1 MNINTV
7 ELYSLLLAILAA
19 TGFGLV
25 GSFALMKKT
34 VLAGDVMSHI
44 ALPGL
49 GLAILFKINP
59 LIGGAATLFIGA
71 LLIWKLE
78 KTTGLSTEAMIGVVF
93 SAALAI
99 GALITPSEDLIDA
112 LFGGFQNLAAFEFF
126 IGALAGLFILWFI
139 FKYKNQLVFSLFSP
153 DLALISGISVSK
165 LNLWFLLVFALT
177 IILGLRF
184 LGALLVGSLIII
196 PAATGRQ
203 LTHTLSAFLT
213 VSSFVSVVSVIAGFF
228 ISRSFNIS
236 PGPTTVTVAAIIFAL
251 SLLKKK
257 I

>member
-1 MNINTV
+1 MNISTT

-59 LIGGAATLFIGA
+59 LIGGAAMLFVGA

-93 SAALAI
+93 SASLAI

-112 LFGGFQNLAAFEFF
+112 LFGGFQNLTAFEFF
-126 IGALAGLFILWFI
+126 IGVAAGLLIVWFI
-139 FKYKNQLVFSLFSP
+139 FKYKNQLIFSLFSP
-153 DLALISGISVSK
+153 DLALISGINISK

-213 VSSFVSVVSVIAGFF
+213 VSSLVSVVSVVAGFL
-228 ISRSFNIS
+228 ISRAFNLS

>member
-1 MNINTV
+1 MNISTI
-7 ELYSLLLAILAA
+7 ELYSLLLTVLAA

-34 VLAGDVMSHI
+34 ILAGDVMSHI

-59 LIGGAATLFIGA
+59 LLGGAATLFAGA
-71 LLIWKLE
+71 ILIWQLE

-93 SAALAI
+93 SASLAV
-99 GALITPSEDLIDA
+99 GALITPNEDLIDA
-112 LFGGFQNLAAFEFF
+112 LFGGFQTLSAFEFF
-126 IGALAGLFILWFI
+126 IGALAGILVISFI

-153 DLALISGISVSK
+153 DLAMVSGINVSK
-165 LNLWFLLVFALT
+165 LNLWFLLIFSLT

-203 LTHTLSAFLT
+203 LTHALWAFLT
-213 VSSFVSVVSVIAGFF
+213 VSSLISVVSVIAGFF
-228 ISRSFNIS
+228 ISRGFGLS
-236 PGPTTVTVAAIIFAL
+236 PGPTTVTVAAVIFAL

-257 I
+257 V